1 MVLAGSRWYLQRVT
15 EESLMRRILTK
26 VEVAFKGRNGRES
39 NHSIS
44 RPEGTRGE
52 AVSRTWL
59 QDTGVWQEPR
69 ALVEEEAA
77 ATARE

>member
-1 MVLAGSRWYLQRVT
+1 MVENLIIP
-15 EESLMRRILTK
+15 SLGLK
-26 VEVAFKGRNGRES
+26 VQG
-39 NHSIS
+39 
-44 RPEGTRGE
+44 GE

-69 ALVEEEAA
+69 ALVEDEAA